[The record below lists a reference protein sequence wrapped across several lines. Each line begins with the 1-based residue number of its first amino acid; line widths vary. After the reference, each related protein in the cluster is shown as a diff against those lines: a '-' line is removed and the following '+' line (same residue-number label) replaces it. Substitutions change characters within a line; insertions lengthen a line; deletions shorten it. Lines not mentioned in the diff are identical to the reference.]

1 MKKAQ
6 MKNQRFLVVPRSRSA
21 QIKMTETIGVL
32 FIFFVLILFGII
44 FYYQYQK
51 VSLVEKQQELVA
63 ARAMD
68 TTLKVLFL
76 PELICTKGEA
86 EPEDNCFDMMKLR
99 HVNETFKE
107 YLTKYYF
114 NLFSYS
120 RIYVQPVYP
129 PAEEPIML
137 YNKETPPQEDGNRS
151 WTHREPTYFVV
162 ALKDE
167 LKGTAISE
175 YGLGYVVV
183 EVYS

>member
-1 MKKAQ
+1 MKK
-6 MKNQRFLVVPRSRSA
+6 A
-21 QIKMTETIGVL
+21 QIKMTETIAVL

-99 HVNETFKE
+99 NVNKTFKE
-107 YLTKYYF
+107 YLTRYYF

-120 RIYVQPVYP
+120 RISVTEVYP
-129 PAEEPIML
+129 GNSTFIL
-137 YNKETPPQEDGNRS
+137 YDKETPSKDNETRG

-162 ALKDE
+162 ALKDD
-167 LKGTAISE
+167 LNGTAVSE

>member
-1 MKKAQ
+1 MFHSH
-6 MKNQRFLVVPRSRSA
+6 RG
-21 QIKMTETIGVL
+21 QIKMTETIAVL

-63 ARAMD
+63 SRAMD

-120 RIYVQPVYP
+120 RISVQEVYP
-129 PAEEPIML
+129 GNSTFIL
-137 YNKETPPQEDGNRS
+137 YDKETPPQEDGSRS
-151 WTHREPTYFVV
+151 WKYREPTFFVV

-167 LKGTAISE
+167 MKGTAISE
-175 YGLGYVVV
+175 YGIGYVEV

>member
-1 MKKAQ
+1 MNRKAQ
-6 MKNQRFLVVPRSRSA
+6 IR
-21 QIKMTETIGVL
+21 MTETIAVL

-44 FYYQYQK
+44 FYYNYQK
-51 VSLVEKQQELVA
+51 ISLVEKQQELVA
-63 ARAMD
+63 SRAMD

-76 PELICTKGEA
+76 PELTCTKGDS

-114 NLFSYS
+114 HIFSFS
-120 RIYVQPVYP
+120 KISVHQVYP
-129 PAEEPIML
+129 YVEEPIVL
-137 YNKETPPQEDGNRS
+137 YDKETPRKEDGSQGWKNM
-151 WTHREPTYFVV
+151 EPTFFVV
-162 ALKDE
+162 ALKDDMQGSS
-167 LKGTAISE
+167 LSE

>member
-1 MKKAQ
+1 
-6 MKNQRFLVVPRSRSA
+6 
-21 QIKMTETIGVL
+21 MTETIAVL

-120 RIYVQPVYP
+120 NIYVQPVYP
-129 PAEEPIML
+129 PGEKIVLYDKEPPL
-137 YNKETPPQEDGNRS
+137 QEDEIRS
-151 WTHREPTYFVV
+151 WKYKEPTFFVI

-167 LKGTAISE
+167 LKGTAVSE

>member
-1 MKKAQ
+1 MY
-6 MKNQRFLVVPRSRSA
+6 KNRSA
-21 QIKMTETIGVL
+21 QIKMTETIAVL

-51 VSLVEKQQELVA
+51 VSLVEKRQELVA

-76 PELICTKGEA
+76 PELICTKGES

-129 PAEEPIML
+129 PGEEIIL
-137 YNKETPPQEDGNRS
+137 YDKETPPQEDGNRS
-151 WTHREPTYFVV
+151 WTHKEPTFFVI

-167 LKGTAISE
+167 LKGTAVSE

>member
-1 MKKAQ
+1 MNRK
-6 MKNQRFLVVPRSRSA
+6 A
-21 QIKMTETIGVL
+21 QIKMTETIAVL

-51 VSLVEKQQELVA
+51 VSFVEKQQELVA

-99 HVNETFKE
+99 HVNKTFKE

-114 NLFSYS
+114 NIFSYS
-120 RIYVQPVYP
+120 KIYVQEVYP
-129 PAEEPIML
+129 GNSTFTL
-137 YNKETPPQEDGNRS
+137 YDKETPPREDESQS
-151 WTHREPTYFVV
+151 WTNKEPTYFIV

-167 LKGTAISE
+167 MNGTTIPE

>member
-1 MKKAQ
+1 MKFSKE
-6 MKNQRFLVVPRSRSA
+6 KSA
-21 QIKMTETIGVL
+21 QIKMTETIAVL
-32 FIFFVLILFGII
+32 FIFFVLVLFGII

-99 HVNETFKE
+99 NVNKTFKE
-107 YLTKYYF
+107 YLTRYYF

-120 RIYVQPVYP
+120 RIYVTEVYP
-129 PAEEPIML
+129 GNSTFIL
-137 YNKETPPQEDGNRS
+137 YDKETPPRENGNRS
-151 WTHREPTYFVV
+151 WTHREPTFFVV

-167 LKGTAISE
+167 LKGTAVSE

>member
-1 MKKAQ
+1 M
-6 MKNQRFLVVPRSRSA
+6 NRSA
-21 QIKMTETIGVL
+21 QIKMTETIAVL

-99 HVNETFKE
+99 SVNETFKE
-107 YLTKYYF
+107 NLVQYYF

-120 RIYVQPVYP
+120 RIYVQEVYP
-129 PAEEPIML
+129 PSPTGEPIIL
-137 YNKETPPQEDGNRS
+137 YDKEPPLQEGETRS
-151 WTHREPTYFVV
+151 WKYREPTFFVV

-167 LKGTAISE
+167 TKGTAISE